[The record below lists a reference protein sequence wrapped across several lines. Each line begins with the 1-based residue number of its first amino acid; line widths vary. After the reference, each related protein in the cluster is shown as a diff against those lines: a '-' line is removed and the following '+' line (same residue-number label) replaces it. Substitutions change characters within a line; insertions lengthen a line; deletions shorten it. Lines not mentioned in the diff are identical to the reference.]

1 MSIVGFQIETKKIFS
16 LTRLLIN
23 LERCHLQIEN
33 LEKLIFINKNWPN
46 DLRMGCKSPFNLM
59 QFLDRD
65 IDLGVKRV

>member
-1 MSIVGFQIETKKIFS
+1 LSIVGFQIETKRIFS
-16 LTRLLIN
+16 LARILIN
-23 LERCHLQIEN
+23 LKRRHLQIEN

-46 DLRMGCKSPFNLM
+46 DLKMGCKSPFNLM